1 MSYDKRGNQSGT
13 GKGSGDSIGRAIS
26 APGKATLT
34 SRLPVQRKARA
45 AATPTEP
52 GNQSFADS
60 LVGSPVQCDGQDGSS
75 HPDAQSIAL
84 AFIADPSS
92 VETFA
97 AHVADAD
104 GRIRGNAANG
114 LAQLRDPRA
123 LDALINTLND
133 YPALNQYPSTLS
145 TAGLIEL
152 GRAALPRLGPL
163 LSSPDVMTRV
173 RASYVLQNIVT
184 AMPGEDWPARWR
196 ALGSYVATS
205 TDDDARERAAEMWRA
220 WIAALPGAGA

>member
-1 MSYDKRGNQSGT
+1 VSVARSIDELVAGLADPDGNQRTKALGELSLH
-13 GKGSGDSIGRAIS
+13 GRA
-26 APGKATLT
+26 AVPALT
-34 SRLPVQRKARA
+34 AALGHADVEVRA
-45 AATPTEP
+45 QAM
-52 GNQSFADS
+52 
-60 LVGSPVQCDGQDGSS
+60 
-75 HPDAQSIAL
+75 IAL

-123 LDALINTLND
+123 LDALIHTLND
-133 YPALNQYPSTLS
+133 YPAFNQYPSTLS

-152 GRAALPRLGPL
+152 GPAALPRLGPL
-163 LSSPDVMTRV
+163 LSSSDVMTRV
-173 RASYVLQNIVT
+173 RASYVVQRIVT

-196 ALGSYVATS
+196 ALGSYDATS
-205 TDDDARERAAEMWRA
+205 TDDVTRERAAEMWRA